1 MSNASNVEGGCLCGA
16 VRYRLTQ
23 TPEKIIQCHC
33 TECQKA
39 SGTGASVNAPV
50 ATADF
55 ELVQGSPAVFS
66 KQVHSGRTL
75 NRYFCNQCGSPLFSR
90 RENAPEMTLLKIGTL
105 DGPST
110 ATVVMNVW
118 TSRAR
123 PWMNWDEAL
132 PAHEQNRPV

>member
-16 VRYRLTQ
+16 VRYRLAQ

-39 SGTGASVNAPV
+39 SGTGASVNAPI

-55 ELVQGSPAVFS
+55 EVVQGNPAVFS

-75 NRYFCNQCGSPLFSR
+75 HRYFCNQCGSPLFSR
-90 RENAPEMTLLKIGTL
+90 RESAPEMTLLKIGTL
-105 DGPST
+105 DGPSS
-110 ATVVMNVW
+110 ASVIMNVW

-123 PWMNWDEAL
+123 PWMTWDEDL